1 MSAHSSELP
10 AGGSPL
16 LRFPEFLSRRPTMI
30 LITAMR
36 FVHRVWVESR
46 ALQRETL
53 KRYPHLRDD

>member
-1 MSAHSSELP
+1 
-10 AGGSPL
+10 
-16 LRFPEFLSRRPTMI
+16 MI

-53 KRYPHLRDD
+53 NRYPHLRDD

>member
-10 AGGSPL
+10 AGGSAL

>member
-1 MSAHSSELP
+1 
-10 AGGSPL
+10 
-16 LRFPEFLSRRPTMI
+16 MI

-36 FVHRVWVESR
+36 FVHQVWVEAQ

>member
-1 MSAHSSELP
+1 
-10 AGGSPL
+10 
-16 LRFPEFLSRRPTMI
+16 MI